1 MLWHCHLKKRHL
13 KVRLCMEFN
22 LATHAHQ
29 KEAVA
34 GWRLPENPPVTRSC
48 WPPTWSQ
55 RPSSRRPWEKTASP
69 RFDASTWEVSYT
81 SLKKKQK
88 QTLLAAFPASPG
100 NCPTMTFL
108 GSLLFFVHMPLL
120 RSIEEGL
127 VAEILPLNSDVWK
140 GRSCWKLVGWQPL
153 GRCSKFASETGRSGS
168 NCWWKKSQTTTWHV

>member
-1 MLWHCHLKKRHL
+1 MHIKRKQL
-13 KVRLCMEFN
+13 QGGVF
-22 LATHAHQ
+22 Q
-29 KEAVA
+29 K
-34 GWRLPENPPVTRSC
+34 NPPVTRSC

-55 RPSSRRPWEKTASP
+55 RPSSRRPWDKTASP

-100 NCPTMTFL
+100 NCPTMTFS
-108 GSLLFFVHMPLL
+108 GSLLLFSVHLPLL

-127 VAEILPLNSDVWK
+127 VSEILPLNSDVWK

-153 GRCSKFASETGRSGS
+153 GQCSKILVEIRIW
-168 NCWWKKSQTTTWHV
+168 NR